1 MGLAL
6 VSEVGHA
13 VAPGAAFAAL
23 TVNTGDT
30 FTVPNFNQGSPAYL
44 VAGFSVSVGAGTY
57 RIRSPRLHDQVQ
69 GIRMQRLASYSA
81 FLTPPGPLQPLYPS
95 DVLTEEVTG
104 DAANNAIAG
113 HLNFFQDLPGVSARL
128 HSWPEIASAIRNV
141 ITQEVDPTTGAT
153 NGDYGA
159 GRAINADFD
168 VLKAGVDYAL
178 LGFTSEQSNIVVG
191 ITGPD
196 LGNQRIALPVGTTSP
211 RSARYFIDLAQETGL
226 PLIPVINA
234 NNKGV
239 TQVSACQN
247 AAAGAVNVGLVLAEL
262 GS

>member
-13 VAPGAAFAAL
+13 AAPGAAFVAL

-30 FTVPNFNQGSPAYL
+30 FTVPNFNGNSPAYL
-44 VAGFSVSVGAGTY
+44 VSAFSFSVGAGVY

-69 GIRMQRLASYSA
+69 GIRMQRLAAFSA
-81 FLTPPGPLQPLYPS
+81 PLTPPGPLQPLYPS

-104 DAANNAIAG
+104 DAANNVIAG
-113 HLNFFQDLPGVSARL
+113 HLNFFQDLPGVNARL
-128 HSWPEIASAIRNV
+128 YNWSDIRSIIRNV
-141 ITQEVDPTTGAT
+141 ITLEVDPTSGAT

-168 VLKAGVDYAL
+168 VLKAGIDYAL
-178 LGFTSEQSNIVVG
+178 LGFTSEQSQVVVG

-196 LGNQRIALPVGTTSP
+196 LGNQRIALPVGTTVP
-211 RSARYFIDLAQETGL
+211 NSARYFIELAEKTGL
-226 PLIPVINA
+226 PMIPVINA

-239 TQVSACQN
+239 TQISVAQN
-247 AAAGAVNVGLVLAEL
+247 AAAGAVNIGLVLAEL
-262 GS
+262 SS